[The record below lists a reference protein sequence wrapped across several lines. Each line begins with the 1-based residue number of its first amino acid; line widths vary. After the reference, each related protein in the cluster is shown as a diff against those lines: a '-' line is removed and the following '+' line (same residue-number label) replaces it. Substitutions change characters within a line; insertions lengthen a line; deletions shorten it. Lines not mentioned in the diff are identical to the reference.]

1 MKNKFLIL
9 MSLFIF
15 TAGCSEESAGTYDI
29 SFGID
34 TIETVAESS
43 VSFIS
48 QPEREDFEFR
58 EKKDDDGNI
67 DGIYI
72 MVDGYVYSM
81 ISGRFVEDIED
92 KMICDEDF
100 DFDGFCDLYLPYSE
114 EKGIYYRYNPDI
126 GIFEYWNELNDIR
139 YKLDTGISANV
150 NIGQCLLYTNGN
162 NTYIY
167 KWEDDKLV
175 LREHLISENG
185 ENIEKYYVDDDGNE
199 ILAEG

>member
-34 TIETVAESS
+34 TVETVAESS

-58 EKKDDDGNI
+58 EKKDDDGNVS
-67 DGIYI
+67 GIYI

-92 KMICDEDF
+92 KMIYDKDF

-114 EKGIYYRYNPDI
+114 EKGIYYRYDPDI
-126 GIFEYWNELNDIR
+126 RSFEYWNELNDIR

-150 NIGQCLLYTNGN
+150 SIGQCLSYTDGN